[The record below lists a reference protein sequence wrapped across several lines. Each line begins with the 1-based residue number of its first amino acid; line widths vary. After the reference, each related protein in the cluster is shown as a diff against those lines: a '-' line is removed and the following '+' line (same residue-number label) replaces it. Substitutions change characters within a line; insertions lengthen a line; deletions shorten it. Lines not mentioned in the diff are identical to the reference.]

1 MAEHDGTPGSDGVTR
16 RDFVQGTLAGATA
29 LGALPM
35 LQACTGEQPAVSAA
49 DYPPLRTGMRG
60 SHPGSFEVAHA
71 LRDGEA
77 IGQARAGAPDETYDL
92 IVVGGGISGLAAA
105 TFYRDREPNARVLIL
120 ENHDDFGGHAKRNEF
135 HVGDRILLANGG
147 TAGIDSPRPYS
158 PVADGL
164 LKRIGIDVPKLEQ
177 AERPRAG
184 SPPAKQALQQAV
196 FFDRETF
203 GGDKLVSGVGQR
215 EWAEI
220 LAESPLSQAARDEV
234 VKVESG
240 TTDPWPTLDGAAKKD
255 RLSRVSYRDYL
266 TDTLGIGA
274 EAMKMYQNRPL
285 GWWGVG
291 ADGITALDA
300 WAMGFP
306 GFAALKLPDGAI
318 DRMGYTPRGFAESG
332 GSYSYHF
339 PDGNGTIA
347 RLLTG
352 NLIAGVLPTKDA
364 VASVPAIA
372 DYTALDRADQ
382 PVRVRLSST
391 AVHVANRDGGGV
403 EVVYA
408 RGGKVS
414 KVAARHCVLACWNM
428 IIPYLCPDLPAP
440 QKTAL
445 HELVKIPLVY
455 VTVLL
460 NNWRAFDKA
469 KIGSLML
476 PGAYYHDASLSSG
489 EEGVELD
496 ATSPDDAALLH
507 LTRVPCSPGLPEH
520 DQCRAG
526 RAELLA
532 TDFATFENNLRDVLD
547 RAMGPSG
554 FDSKRDIKAITVNRW
569 PHGYAPE
576 YNPLWDKVP
585 DGPNAPNVIGRAR
598 FGAITI
604 ANSDSGRA
612 AYTDSAIDQAHR
624 AVGELFA

>member
-1 MAEHDGTPGSDGVTR
+1 MAEHDDAVSGDGVTR
-16 RDFVQGTLAGATA
+16 RDFVQGTLAGSMA
-29 LGALPM
+29 LGALPV
-35 LQACTGEQPAVSAA
+35 LQACTGEQPAVTAA

-77 IGQARAGAPDETYDL
+77 IGQARAGAPDATYDL
-92 IVVGGGISGLAAA
+92 IVVGGGISGLSAA
-105 TFYRDREPNARVLIL
+105 TFYRDRAPDARVLIL

-135 HVGDRILLANGG
+135 HVDDRILLLNGG

-158 PVADGL
+158 SVADGL
-164 LKRIGIDVPKLEQ
+164 FKRIGIDVPKLAE
-177 AERPRAG
+177 AERSAAEGRPQ
-184 SPPAKQALQQAV
+184 QALQRAV
-196 FFDRETF
+196 FFDSATF
-203 GGDKLVSGVGQR
+203 GSDKLVTGVGQR

-220 LAESPLSQAARDEV
+220 LAESPLSQPARDDV
-234 VKVESG
+234 LKVEAG
-240 TTDPWPTLDGAAKKD
+240 TADPWPTLDGAAKKD

-266 TDTLGIGA
+266 TGTLGIGA
-274 EAMKMYQNRPL
+274 EAMKVYQNRPL

-306 GFAALKLPDGAI
+306 GFQALKLPDGAI

-339 PDGNGTIA
+339 PDGNGTVA
-347 RLLTG
+347 RLLTN
-352 NLIAGVLPTKDA
+352 NLIPGVLPTKDA
-364 VASVPAIA
+364 VESVVARA
-372 DYTALDRADQ
+372 DYAALDRADQ
-382 PVRVRLSST
+382 PVRIRLSST
-391 AVHVANRDGGGV
+391 VVHVANRDAGGV
-403 EVVYA
+403 EVIYS
-408 RGGKVS
+408 RDGKLS

-428 IIPYLCPDLPAP
+428 MIPYLCPDLPDP
-440 QKTAL
+440 QKAAL
-445 HELVKIPLVY
+445 HELVKVPLVY
-455 VTVLL
+455 VSVLL
-460 NNWRAFDKA
+460 DNWRAFDKA
-469 KIGSLML
+469 KVGGMTL

-489 EEGVELD
+489 EEGVGLD
-496 ATSPDDAALLH
+496 AKSPDDPAVLH
-507 LTRVPCSPGLPEH
+507 LTRVPCSPGLPER

-526 RAELLA
+526 RAELLV
-532 TDFATFENNLRDVLD
+532 TDFATFENNLRDVRD

-576 YNPLWDKVP
+576 YNPLWDEVP